1 MTNFARVFG
10 SSALAL
16 SALFSFSPYAEQ
28 INAEQ
33 LKAEQKVQPFDAVY
47 DMYRQ
52 GDNLGQGTRSLK
64 SMGNNKYTLELNSK
78 IEWLIFSDKRKEV
91 SLFEYKKDKITP
103 ISYDYDRSGT
113 GKDQKL
119 SVKFNPDR
127 SLIVSP
133 KSKKSPAP
141 DTWQDGWLDEM
152 SLHMQVQV
160 DLMAGKKSFEYNII
174 TNSGKLKS
182 YEFEVIGNELISTGM
197 GRYNA
202 VKVARVYDKKKFY
215 AQHAWFIPELNFT
228 LARLWRMK
236 KGVEQYDLVIRE
248 YQAH

>member
-78 IEWLIFSDKRKEV
+78 LEWMIFSHKRNES
-91 SLFEYKKDKITP
+91 SLFEYVGNKITP
-103 ISYDYDRSGT
+103 ISYNYSSKGF
-113 GKDQKL
+113 GKDKKL
-119 SVKFNPDR
+119 TVDFKPDGR
-127 SLIVSP
+127 LIVSP
-133 KSKKSPAP
+133 AAKKSPAP
-141 DTWQDGWLDEM
+141 DTWQAGWLDEM
-152 SLHMQVQV
+152 SLHLQVQV
-160 DLMAGKKSFEYNII
+160 DLMAGKKEFEYNII
-174 TNSGKLKS
+174 TSSGKFKT
-182 YEFEVIGNELISTGM
+182 YKFEVIGNEIIATGM
-197 GRYNA
+197 GRLNSI
-202 VKVARVYDKKKFY
+202 KVARVYDDKKFY
-215 AQHAWFIPELNFT
+215 AQHAWFVPELNYT

-236 KGVEQYDLVIRE
+236 KGVEQYDLVIKE
-248 YQAH
+248 YVSH